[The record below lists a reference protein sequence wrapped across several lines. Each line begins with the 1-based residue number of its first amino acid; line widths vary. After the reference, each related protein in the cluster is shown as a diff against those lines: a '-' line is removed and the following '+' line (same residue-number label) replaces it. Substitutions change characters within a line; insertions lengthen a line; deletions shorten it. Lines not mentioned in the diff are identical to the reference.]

1 MCVYVVYVCICV
13 CICSICSICV
23 CVCSRMENEEDSRK
37 GEREREREREGGVDK
52 IGRRRR
58 SIRRDEKKKSSRLLR
73 MELSVFLF
81 VPFPPPLLRFFPFC
95 SSSESGF
102 SFFFLFRFLRMF
114 EEVALENLES
124 RYST

>member
-1 MCVYVVYVCICV
+1 
-13 CICSICSICV
+13 
-23 CVCSRMENEEDSRK
+23 MENEEDSRK

-58 SIRRDEKKKSSRLLR
+58 SIRRDEKKKKSSRLLR

-102 SFFFLFRFLRMF
+102 SFFFFVFLRMF
-114 EEVALENLES
+114 GEGALENLES

>member
-1 MCVYVVYVCICV
+1 
-13 CICSICSICV
+13 
-23 CVCSRMENEEDSRK
+23 MENEEDSRK
-37 GEREREREREGGVDK
+37 GEREREGEVDK

-124 RYST
+124 RHST